1 MKILKYFLISL
12 IFTVSVNFL
21 GESVLKPIPSLK
33 PYDYLSP
40 RFQQLAAAVYY
51 HPESFT
57 KEELKIYDEILGLQ
71 NIKKFDYTI
80 VDPIKDNLNKEKLIE
95 YKSEFFKLWLKGY
108 KNHPKK
114 YIDVV
119 LNLSVSYWY
128 PYNFADVIYFG
139 NYYGNMYTDEKNWF
153 MADKSN
159 DSNNKKDILLDEGWS
174 QNSKNLDLSN
184 ITYLYI
190 FWFEELDNYPVLST
204 LFRPGVYT
212 ISLIIIFMISILKK
226 NKKIMPLILLI
237 FSIILTCIYSP
248 LVNYF
253 RYSYIFITL
262 IPLVYPI
269 LKIRNSD

>member
-1 MKILKYFLISL
+1 
-12 IFTVSVNFL
+12 
-21 GESVLKPIPSLK
+21 
-33 PYDYLSP
+33 
-40 RFQQLAAAVYY
+40 
-51 HPESFT
+51 
-57 KEELKIYDEILGLQ
+57 
-71 NIKKFDYTI
+71 
-80 VDPIKDNLNKEKLIE
+80 
-95 YKSEFFKLWLKGY
+95 
-108 KNHPKK
+108 
-114 YIDVV
+114 
-119 LNLSVSYWY
+119 
-128 PYNFADVIYFG
+128 
-139 NYYGNMYTDEKNWF
+139 